1 MNSKIF
7 RPFARSLLF
16 AVFFSRF
23 AAAFAREEA
32 QPLKPVPDSLE
43 DEASKLCVG

>member
-16 AVFFSRF
+16 AVVFNRI
-23 AAAFAREEA
+23 AAAFARNESE
-32 QPLKPVPDSLE
+32 PLKPVPDYLE
-43 DEASKLCVG
+43 VKAIMLCRG